1 MSRVRRPALLDVTG
15 VAEGITVKL
24 RLRSRARSCACPP
37 QKSSDLLRFIYVK
50 LSPLALAVALLPLA
64 AHAEPASSDQDALK
78 LPDLVITSGR
88 QVVTRQDIERLQV
101 RSVPELLNRVPGISI
116 VQNGGRGS
124 LSSVFIRGA
133 NANQTLVLIDG
144 VRLNAAASGLA
155 RLEFLSPDQ
164 IERVEVVR
172 GPRSALYGADAIGGV
187 IQIFTRRGEAGLQP
201 RLRLAA
207 GTQQTF
213 ERSLGLSGGDAQTRF
228 DLGAS
233 LEESAGFDRSNDS
246 RGRDGD
252 HDGVRRKAL
261 NLSLEH
267 RFNERLKGGLN
278 LLDQRGETEYDDLF
292 SFDPG
297 NPSERFSLSS
307 IAGHLEAQLLD
318 AWSSRLEIGHV
329 EDKSENRDHFTASNN
344 FAVNTYRDS
353 ASWLNTVNL
362 GAAQQLLIGADWYE
376 DRLTSTTAFSENA
389 RWNQAAFVQHR
400 FQGNGFA
407 TELGLRHDNNE
418 QFGSEN
424 TLNAALTF
432 NLSQQLDLLLSYGEG
447 FHAPTFNDLYFPA
460 SMFYSGNPNLA
471 PENSKTFEVQLRG
484 EHLNTLWSL
493 AAYRT
498 EVKDLITTVSD
509 PVTFFSQPQNV
520 NQARLQG
527 MELSIERNVLGW
539 QAVLAAGWVDPRD
552 RDSGHTLQRR
562 AKRSF
567 NLDLDRQFGDVGVGL
582 TWQAVSSRYDDAAN
596 ASEVAGYG
604 LLGLRSSWKMN
615 KELQWQVK
623 VDNLLDKNY
632 SQTIYSRPNAP
643 TFPSSM
649 SHYGFREEGRSAR
662 LSLTWTPTL

>member
-1 MSRVRRPALLDVTG
+1 MLDVTG

-24 RLRSRARSCACPP
+24 RLRPRARSCTCPS
-37 QKSSDLLRFIYVK
+37 QKSFDLLRILYVK
-50 LSPLALAVALLPLA
+50 LSRLALAVALLPLTA
-64 AHAEPASSDQDALK
+64 HADPLEVQPLVVTSGRHAEPIKQATAATT
-78 LPDLVITSGR
+78 VF
-88 QVVTRQDIERLQV
+88 TRKDIERLQV

-124 LSSVFIRGA
+124 LTSVFMRGA

-155 RLEFLSPDQ
+155 RLEFMSPEQ

-201 RLRLAA
+201 RLRLSA

-213 ERSLGLSGGDAQTRF
+213 ERSLGLSGGDEQTRF

-261 NLSLEH
+261 NLSVEH
-267 RFNERLKGGLN
+267 RFHERLKGGFN

-307 IAGHLEAQLLD
+307 AAGHLEAQLLD
-318 AWSSRLEIGHV
+318 AWSSRVEIGHI
-329 EDKSENRDHFTASNN
+329 EDKSDNRDGFNASNN
-344 FAVNTYRDS
+344 FAFNTYRDS
-353 ASWLNTVNL
+353 ASWLNTLTL
-362 GAAQQLLIGADWYE
+362 GEAHQLLLGADWYE
-376 DRLTSTTAFSENA
+376 DRLTSSTAFSENE
-389 RWNQAAFVQHR
+389 RWNQAAFAQHR
-400 FQGNGFA
+400 FQGDGFA
-407 TELGLRHDNNE
+407 TELGLRHDDNE
-418 QFGSEN
+418 QFGSES

-432 NLSQQLDLLLSYGEG
+432 NLTQQLDLLLSYGEG
-447 FHAPTFNDLYFPA
+447 FHAPTFNDLYFPTSA
-460 SMFYSGNPNLA
+460 FYGGNPDLA
-471 PENSKTFEVQLRG
+471 PEHSKTYEVQLRG

-498 EVKDLITTVSD
+498 EVKNLITVVSD

-520 NQARLQG
+520 SQARLQG
-527 MELSIERNVLGW
+527 LELSLERNLLGW
-539 QAVLAAGWVDPRD
+539 QALLTVGGVDSRD
-552 RDSGHTLQRR
+552 RESGHTLPRR
-562 AKRSF
+562 AKRSL
-567 NLDLDRQFGDVGVGL
+567 NLDLGRQFGDFGAGL

-596 ASEVAGYG
+596 TREMAGYG
-604 LLGLRSSWKMN
+604 LLGLRGSWKMN

-623 VDNLLDKNY
+623 VDNLLNKAY
-632 SQTIYSRPNAP
+632 SQATYSRPDDAFFNSV
-643 TFPSSM
+643 TR
-649 SHYGFREEGRSAR
+649 YGFREEGRSGM
-662 LSLTWTPTL
+662 LSLTWTPDL